1 MRVFLQKV
9 LALLSQIKPF
19 LRSSCLRIFVALQA
33 NQRKIRKRRIF
44 YGGFIMEKEQC
55 KSFIKRITLDEFN
68 NLIKNINMSAL
79 LTWLSFQ
86 TEDTQKLVFSIQF
99 YVNKLIDKYGERA
112 GLDTR
117 NNRSFLAFGMS
128 VKILKQISA
137 QRAVDNIDKKV
148 PYKEGIIKNN
158 VDIIERIIFELVS
171 NGNKKWQ
178 WEEVF
183 KEFFKRI
190 DKRFLRGNDKLKRDC
205 SKIMTLSYFK
215 MMAKKHIFEKSRQ
228 FEENIRKAD
237 IDKLIEDSIK
247 SSNARAKET
256 EFMIKADEFNSY
268 NK

>member
-1 MRVFLQKV
+1 
-9 LALLSQIKPF
+9 
-19 LRSSCLRIFVALQA
+19 LRIFVALQA

-55 KSFIKRITLDEFN
+55 ESFIKRITLEEFN
-68 NLIKNINMSAL
+68 NLIKNVNMSAL

-117 NNRSFLAFGMS
+117 KDRAFLAFGMS
-128 VKILKQISA
+128 IKILKQISS
-137 QRAVDNIDKKV
+137 QRVVQEIDKKV
-148 PYKEGIIKNN
+148 PYKEGIITNN
-158 VDIIERIIFELVS
+158 VDIIEHIIFELITH
-171 NGNKKWQ
+171 GKKKWQ
-178 WEEVF
+178 WEDVF
-183 KEFFKRI
+183 NEFFKRI
-190 DKRFLRGNDKLKRDC
+190 DKRFLRGNDKLKRDYT
-205 SKIMTLSYFK
+205 KIMTLSYFRI
-215 MMAKKHIFEKSRQ
+215 MAKKHIFEKARM